1 MRLNVFTK
9 LVMVQMSVSL
19 FSPGAI
25 NRTWRKR
32 VWRLSNNWGSGP
44 HLQSYKPVKM
54 KFSIFSK
61 LIFCSLEARIGWVWS
76 CDTKRSHSSNRDVK
90 MLDVIFWGKSKE
102 FPMLIQSKRGSQ
114 FCLTI
119 CSAASVSHHHGT
131 LFNWN
136 VEKYFDEFKSLSLVV
151 FTPLGNVW
159 PLISDSGDRWPY
171 TGCSCCSCNH
181 VTTCGKSSH
190 V

>member
-119 CSAASVSHHHGT
+119 WPCVQLPLCHISTGHI
-131 LFNWN
+131 LIEMLKNILMN
-136 VEKYFDEFKSLSLVV
+136 LNLS
-151 FTPLGNVW
+151 
-159 PLISDSGDRWPY
+159 R
-171 TGCSCCSCNH
+171 
-181 VTTCGKSSH
+181 
-190 V
+190 